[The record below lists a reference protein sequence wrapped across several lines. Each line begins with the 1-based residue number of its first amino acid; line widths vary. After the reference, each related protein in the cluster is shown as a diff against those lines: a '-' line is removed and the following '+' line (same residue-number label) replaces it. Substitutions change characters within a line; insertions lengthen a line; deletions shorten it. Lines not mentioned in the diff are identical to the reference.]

1 MSYIFIY
8 VGIYLSQPYSLLS
21 SQQSAPENF
30 LEVPEI
36 FQNSSCMLMIS
47 LASSEVYLNIV
58 TYKAL
63 RLLVRSSFVF
73 CKQQLLFA
81 KINHVIYFS
90 QSHLRL
96 TKTNED

>member
-21 SQQSAPENF
+21 FEQSAPENF

-73 CKQQLLFA
+73 CKH
-81 KINHVIYFS
+81 KM
-90 QSHLRL
+90 
-96 TKTNED
+96 